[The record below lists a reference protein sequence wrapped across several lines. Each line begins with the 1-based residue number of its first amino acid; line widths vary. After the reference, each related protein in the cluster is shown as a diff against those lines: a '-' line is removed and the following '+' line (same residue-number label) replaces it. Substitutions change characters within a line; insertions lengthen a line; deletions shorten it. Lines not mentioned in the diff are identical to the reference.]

1 MLLVLSLIPVLKQ
14 RFNKLLN
21 VRRQIN
27 RDPKLNLL
35 FLQRYD
41 QSQKFCF
48 KLFKNRQKALQ
59 RD

>member
-1 MLLVLSLIPVLKQ
+1 MLLVLNLIPVLKQ
-14 RFNKLLN
+14 LLN

-27 RDPKLNLL
+27 RGPKLNLL

-48 KLFKNRQKALQ
+48 ELFKNRQKTLQ